1 MNANAM
7 PGAIRLLVCAQI
19 CVGLVGILAAVA
31 NEAPPSSPDTPKDL
45 RWVQKRV
52 EDWQPTKQERSF
64 EDIGWAGGLLEAER
78 LAKEHGRGI
87 FLFTYDGSSLAGHR
101 C

>member
-7 PGAIRLLVCAQI
+7 PRAIRLLCAQM
-19 CVGLVGILAAVA
+19 CVGLVGISAALASGT
-31 NEAPPSSPDTPKDL
+31 PPSSPHRPKDL
-45 RWVQKRV
+45 REVQKRV
-52 EDWQPTKQERSF
+52 EDWQPTKQERAF